1 MSTSNTTER
10 AIALYSS
17 CVLSMAPPA
26 SNADF
31 AIRVFSEL
39 GVVHIDNE
47 DRSMLI
53 NQLRTEFVQAVLT
66 SIS

>member
-1 MSTSNTTER
+1 
-10 AIALYSS
+10 
-17 CVLSMAPPA
+17 MAPPA
-26 SNADF
+26 SNTNF

-39 GVVHIDNE
+39 GVVYIANE

-53 NQLRTEFVQAVLT
+53 NQLPTEFVQAVLT